1 MSHLIATIISGL
13 SRPHLP
19 LVVLESSLVQS
30 CLPVLRAFVNDR
42 DATAHVLIICLLY
55 PPSAFADDSTSR
67 EGRLHVVDRTA
78 QVPGYCETSSSLDL
92 VESILN
98 SVKQGAAFYRIVH
111 TYNEQTSLSIA
122 PDGPLTVIIDAADV
136 LCADLESPSKSYS
149 LIATLLSDLSAR
161 PSKSHSL
168 TARQVCSLTHS
179 TNHSPFRALASDLTL
194 LYTLPAS

>member
-42 DATAHVLIICLLY
+42 DVTTHVLIVCLLY
-55 PPSAFADDSTSR
+55 PPSAFAADATS
-67 EGRLHVVDRTA
+67 RLHVVDRTT
-78 QVPGYCETSSSLDL
+78 QVPGYCETSSSSDL
-92 VESILN
+92 AESILS

-111 TYNEQTSLSIA
+111 TYCERTSLPIA

-161 PSKSHSL
+161 PSKSHSQK
-168 TARQVCSLTHS
+168 ARASFAHSLNQSFTLQ
-179 TNHSPFRALASDLTL
+179 SPRV
-194 LYTLPAS
+194 